1 MKKLVLFTILLL
13 LISNL
18 QAAFDLQFVVTR
30 NDQSNGGQFQ
40 VMTQIRS
47 SSGSFN
53 IGNSNLV
60 FNYNTSGLSS
70 PTLVQAHNFNS
81 APYTIAMTVP
91 TTGTVSINIS
101 YFSSFGAAL
110 TVGTTWVNVATIGF
124 TIDDQTTTS
133 NLQWDTAAPND
144 TQVKEDDNTTNVAIG
159 TLSPKDVSLPVE
171 FYAYEARAEQGQVLL
186 TWITESE
193 LENQGFDIYRS
204 ISVNGDY
211 VKINGQRIRGAG
223 TSSER
228 HEYSYVDDRIDQ
240 DGNYYYKIAD
250 VDLNGRTRLHGPVSV
265 FVEAVQIPEEMI
277 LEQNYPNPF
286 NPDTKIQFGLT
297 GESRVKLQIYNL
309 RGELIRTLVDGNRAA
324 GYHDITWDGTSD
336 AGIIMPTGVYI
347 YRLQTDNFVD
357 TKKMVR
363 TK

>member
-1 MKKLVLFTILLL
+1 MKKLLLLTILLFL
-13 LISNL
+13 FSNL
-18 QAAFDLQFVVTR
+18 QAAFDLQFVVSR
-30 NDQSNGGQFQ
+30 NDQTAGGEFHVLVQ
-40 VMTQIRS
+40 VRS
-47 SSGSFN
+47 TSGSFEV
-53 IGNSNLV
+53 GGGNLV
-60 FNYNTSGLSS
+60 FTYNSSGLSS
-70 PTLVQAHNFNS
+70 PTLEQAHNFS
-81 APYTIAMTVP
+81 GGAYAPMGLSEPAPATVSLDIFRNLGQ
-91 TTGTVSINIS
+91 TGTI
-101 YFSSFGAAL
+101 
-110 TVGTTWVNVATIGF
+110 VGTSWVNVATVSF
-124 TIDDQTTTS
+124 TIDNTSETS
-133 NLQWDTAAPND
+133 NLEWDTTAPNA
-144 TQVKEDDNTTNVAIG
+144 TNLVDGSYVNISIG

-193 LENQGFDIYRS
+193 IDNQGFDIYRS
-204 ISVNGDY
+204 SSANDDY

-228 HEYSYVDDRIDQ
+228 HEYSYIDDRIEQ

-250 VDLNGRTRLHGPVSV
+250 VDLNGRTRFHGPVSV

-286 NPDTKIQFGLT
+286 NPDTRIQFGLT
-297 GESRVKLQIYNL
+297 EESRVKLQIYNL
-309 RGELIRTLVDGNRAA
+309 RGELVRTLVDGNRAA
-324 GYHDITWDGTSD
+324 GYHDISWDGTSD